1 MKGFKRYE
9 RYKDS
14 GVEWIGEIPE
24 HWGISK
30 IKYLPKY
37 GHNNFIDGDWIE
49 SPYITNEGIRLLQTG
64 NIGVGVFKEQGYR
77 YISKETF
84 RNLSCTEVYPN
95 DVLICRL
102 AHPVGRACL
111 APELEN
117 RMITSVDVCIL
128 RPKDDID
135 KKYLVYYLSSNGYL
149 EEMENQSRGS
159 TRQRISRTQLGEVCV
174 TLPPFLE
181 QQAIANFLD
190 QKNAEIDSLIADKE
204 KLIELLQEQRQG
216 IITQAVTKGL
226 IPNVPMKD
234 SGVEWIGEI
243 PEHWEVKPLKRLTSF
258 ISRGI
263 TPTYVDVSS
272 VKVINQACIYWEKLN
287 IENIKYQ
294 KEDLDISKGRLYKGD
309 LVINSTGTG
318 TLGRAAI
325 FNLEGSCIAD
335 THVTIIRS
343 DKNSLNNR
351 YLFYLLQTPKYQ
363 SYIYSALVTGATN
376 QIELSREGLQNTI
389 IICPF
394 IEEQQ
399 AIANFLDQKTTEID
413 LLISDI
419 KTQIFSLKEY
429 RRSLITAAITGK
441 IDVQDYCSYSIRSEQ
456 MEGEEQEE
464 VS

>member
-181 QQAIANFLD
+181 QQAIVNFLD
-190 QKNAEIDSLIADKE
+190 QKTAEIDSLINDRE
-204 KLIELLQEQRQG
+204 RLIELLQEQRQA
-216 IITQAVTKGL
+216 IITQVVTKGL
-226 IPNVPMKD
+226 DSNVPMKD
-234 SGVEWIGEI
+234 SEVEWIGEI
-243 PEHWEVKPLKRLTSF
+243 PKHWNTKKMGWVFDLIGSGTTPDSQRTEYYDGYIPWVNSGELKDCF
-258 ISRGI
+258 IDDTNNKVTERAIQDHSVLRTYPKGSLIIALYGATIGKLGI
-263 TPTYVDVSS
+263 LNINATV
-272 VKVINQACIYWEKLN
+272 NQACCVMSYPKKDIDVKFIFYWLLANREFLISQGYGGGQSN
-287 IENIKYQ
+287 ISQEIIKQ
-294 KEDLDISKGRLYKGD
+294 LRIP
-309 LVINSTGTG
+309 
-318 TLGRAAI
+318 
-325 FNLEGSCIAD
+325 FP
-335 THVTIIRS
+335 
-343 DKNSLNNR
+343 SL
-351 YLFYLLQTPKYQ
+351 
-363 SYIYSALVTGATN
+363 A
-376 QIELSREGLQNTI
+376 
-389 IICPF
+389 
-394 IEEQQ
+394 EQQ
-399 AIANFLDQKTTEID
+399 AIAYFLDQKTTKID

-419 KTQIFSLKEY
+419 RTQISFLKEY
-429 RRSLITAAITGK
+429 RQSLITAAVTGK
-441 IDVQDYCSYSIRSEQ
+441 IDVRDYIVDNDKE
-456 MEGEEQEE
+456 EGEEQEE

>member
-429 RRSLITAAITGK
+429 RQSLITAAVTGK
-441 IDVQDYCSYSIRSEQ
+441 IDVRDYYNLRSE
-456 MEGEEQEE
+456 
-464 VS
+464 